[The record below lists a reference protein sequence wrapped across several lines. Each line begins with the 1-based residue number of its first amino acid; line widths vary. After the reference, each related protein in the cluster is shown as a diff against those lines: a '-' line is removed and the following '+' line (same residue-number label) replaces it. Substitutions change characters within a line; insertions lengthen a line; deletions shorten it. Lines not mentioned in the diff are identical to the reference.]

1 MNIFV
6 LLPTLDVVSGIAAL
20 LFLLKGRPRSSAQ
33 PPRRSVCEAAG
44 RRVPIRFFPKVSK
57 TTQDANSGTFCTPSS
72 SAYGP

>member
-6 LLPTLDVVSGIAAL
+6 LLPTLDVASGIAAL

-57 TTQDANSGTFCTPSS
+57 ATQDVQQQNVLYAE
-72 SAYGP
+72 